1 VLLIHDLN
9 IFIYKDIIS
18 LSWAAAE
25 IFSKVAVHAI
35 EERDQLLVALSGGST
50 PIKLFRFL
58 ASSPFAGSLN
68 WGKMHFF
75 WCDER
80 LVPTDHPESN
90 FGQAFAMLFSKVKI
104 PRGNLHRIRGEIE
117 PVRAVEEYRR
127 ELESFRDG
135 KQEWPRFDI
144 VFLGLGADGHTASL
158 FPGEITPEEKKS
170 PVLAVTAD
178 YQGRPAA
185 RVTLTPLALN
195 SARNVI
201 FMVSGKD
208 KSQAVYE
215 TLNGPNNPEIWPA
228 QRILPVEGILIWM
241 MDADASSK

>member
-25 IFSKVAVHAI
+25 MFSKVAEHAI

-58 ASSPFAGSLN
+58 AGSPFAGSLN

-80 LVPTDHPESN
+80 LVPPDHPESN
-90 FGQAFAMLFSKVKI
+90 FGQAFEMLFSQVEI

-117 PVRAVEEYRR
+117 PVQAVEEYRR

-135 KQEWPRFDI
+135 KQ
-144 VFLGLGADGHTASL
+144 G
-158 FPGEITPEEKKS
+158 
-170 PVLAVTAD
+170 
-178 YQGRPAA
+178 GR
-185 RVTLTPLALN
+185 
-195 SARNVI
+195 
-201 FMVSGKD
+201 VS
-208 KSQAVYE
+208 
-215 TLNGPNNPEIWPA
+215 I
-228 QRILPVEGILIWM
+228 
-241 MDADASSK
+241 